1 MSEFEQVSQ
10 EEAIQRWNESTE
22 KFANIFN
29 IPPDPFDRQAP
40 SWYDLTDW
48 VIRVNNGFV
57 VGMAGWS
64 DFGDFAL
71 LGGLK
76 AIGKEH
82 PSGLGGGNAGALLD
96 YRKNLLGSKPKVAG
110 LKSSKMPQAQWVNWN
125 REKGYEINPQEHSI
139 PEGLVEKLKERY
151 GNDWGILKHVNW
163 WSTIKNDP
171 EWLL

>member
-76 AIGKEH
+76 AIGKEKH
-82 PSGLGGGNAGALLD
+82 PSGLGGGNAGALLE
-96 YRKNLLGSKPKVAG
+96 YRKKLT
-110 LKSSKMPQAQWVNWN
+110 WV
-125 REKGYEINPQEHSI
+125 
-139 PEGLVEKLKERY
+139 
-151 GNDWGILKHVNW
+151 
-163 WSTIKNDP
+163 
-171 EWLL
+171 